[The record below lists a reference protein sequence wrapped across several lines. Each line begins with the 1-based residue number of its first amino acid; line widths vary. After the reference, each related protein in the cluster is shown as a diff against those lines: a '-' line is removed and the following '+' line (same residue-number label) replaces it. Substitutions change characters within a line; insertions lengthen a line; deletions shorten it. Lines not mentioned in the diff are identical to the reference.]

1 MRLVLRYWYVGY
13 SSRLVHHSCSSLD
26 LYQNPPLLGKGR
38 SELNYLYPFSPPFC
52 FIVYVVLDTD
62 THGLPVFEPR
72 GKREGPRR
80 LEEYG

>member
-62 THGLPVFEPR
+62 TPR
-72 GKREGPRR
+72 FRNSS
-80 LEEYG
+80 YGDSGGTNCPFKDH